1 MDENFWKRFPP
12 IPGFDCV
19 KMKHEIQAKIY
30 EEIKDMSPEE
40 QIAYFNRAGARFR
53 RRGRIA
59 ARDTEP
65 LRVKEESASYGAAGK
80 RVKRE
85 EGKVKREK

>member
-1 MDENFWKRFPP
+1 MNEEFWKRFPP
-12 IPGFDCV
+12 IPGFDCL
-19 KMKHEIQAKIY
+19 KMKDDIQAKIY
-30 EEIKDMSPEE
+30 EEIKDLSSEE
-40 QIAYFNRAGARFR
+40 LVAYFNRAGAEFR

-59 ARDTEP
+59 ARDAEP
-65 LRVKEESASYGAAGK
+65 SLVKEESASYGAAGQ

>member
-40 QIAYFNRAGARFR
+40 QIAHFNRAGARFR

-59 ARDTEP
+59 ARDAEP
-65 LRVKEESASYGAAGK
+65 LLVKEESAPYGAK
-80 RVKRE
+80 PPRKD
-85 EGKVKREK
+85 

>member
-53 RRGRIA
+53 RRYRQTV
-59 ARDTEP
+59 RHEEP
-65 LRVKEESASYGAAGK
+65 SLVKEGTASYGAK
-80 RVKRE
+80 PPRKD
-85 EGKVKREK
+85 

>member
-1 MDENFWKRFPP
+1 MNEDFWKRFPT

-19 KMKHEIQAKIY
+19 KMKNDIQAKIY
-30 EEIKDMSPEE
+30 EEIKDLSSEE
-40 QIAYFNRAGARFR
+40 LVAYFNRAGAEFR

-65 LRVKEESASYGAAGK
+65 LLVKEESASYGAK
-80 RVKRE
+80 PPRKD
-85 EGKVKREK
+85 